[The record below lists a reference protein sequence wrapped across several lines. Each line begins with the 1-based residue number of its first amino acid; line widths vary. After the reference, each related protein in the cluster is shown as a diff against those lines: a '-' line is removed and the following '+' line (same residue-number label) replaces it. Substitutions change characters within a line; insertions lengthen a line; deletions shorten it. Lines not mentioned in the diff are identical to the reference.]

1 MANFSNRTNCVDDI
15 KACDVNNLFLDIT
28 STSSGHMHDGST
40 GRQHTSGNF
49 KLKETSGCYNF
60 VFVTSNIAADR
71 NVTLPALSGNATF
84 AFTDV
89 AQSFTA
95 ATTFG
100 ADGSGVDVTFHSG
113 TAGDSMVWDAS
124 EEVLNITGTNGQ
136 TSLDVLDGDVKIVD
150 KLYFYDR
157 GGEYMSSN
165 GSLLTVVGSVTFSDA
180 ATCVDIAS
188 HDGSNGLKLG
198 GTLVTTSA
206 AELNIIDGGTAR
218 GTTTIAD
225 GDGVVINDAGTMR
238 MTSVETLAT
247 YLEGEMNAF
256 ALATTFSSTV
266 TLSSVAN
273 ACADTD
279 KFLVLDGS
287 GNVDF
292 RTGAEVRSDIGAGTG
307 GGTMSS
313 FQLEDDGGCEVA
325 ISDAKEVKFIGV
337 GITTNWEDTD
347 NGTDADPYDMS
358 FTVNAAQTGISSI
371 YNAALKVGRDCNN
384 QICFATDDKI
394 IFKAQCANEV
404 QIIQNSIQ
412 PVTCNGAA
420 LGAVNQEW
428 SDLFLA
434 CGAVINFSTG
444 DVTLTHSGC
453 ALTLGG
459 GVLDLGSNS
468 LEAQTIDYT
477 DGDNAITIA
486 DGGLMTFPQ
495 QVTVTK
501 NIALTQSCTCG
512 DYSGI
517 TAVFTAGEALE
528 RGEVVSVHTDGEVY
542 KALAVGCTSG
552 KINAAQPAIG
562 VVVADAS
569 ICAATTVLLHGFIT
583 CDSNFPTYTV
593 GATLYV
599 PEAEA
604 SCKNVPEGTAP
615 DTDGDM
621 VQVIGMAVKAD
632 SIYVNPD
639 FTIIEV
645 SC

>member
-28 STSSGHMHDGST
+28 STSSGHLHDGSN
-40 GRQHTSGNF
+40 GRQHTSGTF

-60 VFVTSNIAADR
+60 IFITSNIAADR

-150 KLYFYDR
+150 TLYFYDR

-165 GSLLTVVGSVTFSDA
+165 GSALTIVGNVTFNDA

-206 AELNIIDGGTAR
+206 AELNLIDGGTAR
-218 GTTTIAD
+218 GTTAIAD
-225 GDGVVINDAGTMR
+225 GDGVLINDGGTMR

-273 ACADTD
+273 ACTDTD
-279 KFLVLDGS
+279 KFLVLDSS

-292 RTGAEVRSDIGAGTG
+292 RTGAEVLSDIGAGTG
-307 GGTMSS
+307 TGSMSS
-313 FQLEDDGGCEVA
+313 FQLEDDDGTEVT
-325 ISDAKEVKFIGV
+325 ISNAKEVKFIGS
-337 GITTNWEDTD
+337 GITTNWTDTD
-347 NGTDADPYDMS
+347 NGTDADPYDLT
-358 FTVNAAQTGISSI
+358 FTIDTCQTGINTI
-371 YNAALKVGRDCNN
+371 YSTSLKAGRDTGNL
-384 QICFATDDKI
+384 IDFATSDNKI
-394 IFKAQCANEV
+394 IFRVECVNEV
-404 QIIQNSIQ
+404 ELIQNVLE
-412 PVTCNGAA
+412 PVTCNGVS
-420 LGAVNQEW
+420 LGAACKEW

-434 CGAVINFSTG
+434 CGAVINFATS
-444 DVTLTHSGC
+444 DVTLTHS
-453 ALTLGG
+453 AKTLNLRGG
-459 GVLDLGSNS
+459 SIGLASSD
-468 LEAQTIDYT
+468 
-477 DGDNAITIA
+477 A
-486 DGGLMTFPQ
+486 DGTLYD
-495 QVTVTK
+495 
-501 NIALTQSCTCG
+501 LDCG
-512 DYSGI
+512 AWSGI
-517 TAVFTAGEALE
+517 TGVFQAAEALAI
-528 RGEVVSVHTDGEVY
+528 GEVVSLNSSG
-542 KALAVGCTSG
+542 KARLAKAAVGGCLTIG
-552 KINAAQPAIG
+552 ADYPAIG
-562 VVVADAS
+562 VATATVSA
-569 ICAATTVLLHGFIT
+569 CAWGTILLQGFLRS
-583 CDSNFPTYTV
+583 DSLFGYNP
-593 GATLYV
+593 GKILYA
-599 PEAEA
+599 PEAAA
-604 SCKNVPEGTAP
+604 SCQWLPEEAAP

-621 VQVIGMAVKAD
+621 VQVIGWAREAD
-632 SIYVNPD
+632 IIYVNPD
-639 FTIIEV
+639 FTVIEV